1 MRYLLLS
8 DIHANILAL
17 ESVLKHANSR
27 RWDKLISLGD
37 LVGYNTNPNEVV
49 STIKQLE
56 PIVSVLGNHE
66 ELVLLAESDKL
77 ETVKSSGIAMQVAKV
92 HLELL
97 SPDNLKYIKSFS
109 EQHIQQDSNWQITH
123 ASLKRKWEYI
133 DNLKI
138 ARSNAEIMEKNL
150 LLVGHTHVPMLYISV
165 HSQRGD
171 MWRTMALKANKYVY
185 RIPPNASVIFNPGS
199 VGQPRDGIPLASY
212 AIFDEE
218 KQIIEHYR
226 VEYDVMAQQRLIL
239 EAGYH
244 EQLARRLSN
253 GR

>member
-17 ESVLKHANSR
+17 ESVLKHASSR

-49 STIKQLE
+49 STIKGLE
-56 PIVSVLGNHE
+56 PVVSVLGNHE
-66 ELVLLAESDKL
+66 ELVLLAESGDL
-77 ETVKSSGIAMQVAKV
+77 ESVRSSGIAMQVARE
-92 HLELL
+92 HFGIL
-97 SPDNLKYIKSFS
+97 SPDNLQYLKTFS
-109 EQHIQQDSNWQITH
+109 EQYVQKDSNWQITH

-138 ARSNAEIMEKNL
+138 ARTNAEVMEKNL
-150 LLVGHTHVPMLYISV
+150 LLVGHTHVPMVYISV
-165 HSQRGD
+165 NTQRGN
-171 MWRTMALKANKYVY
+171 MWRTKALTANKNIY

-226 VEYDVMAQQRLIL
+226 VEYDLMAQQRRIL

>member
-8 DIHANILAL
+8 DIHANNIAL

-49 STIKQLE
+49 ATIKQLE
-56 PIVSVLGNHE
+56 PVVSVFGNHE
-66 ELVLLAESDKL
+66 ELIFKAENDELKS
-77 ETVKSSGIAMQVAKV
+77 VKSSGIALQVAQD
-92 HLELL
+92 HLGLISAE
-97 SPDNLKYIKSFS
+97 NLQYLKTFS
-109 EQHIQQDSNWQITH
+109 EHFVSKDSNWQITH
-123 ASLKRKWEYI
+123 ASLNRRWEYI

-138 ARSNAEIMEKNL
+138 ARSNAEVMKKSL
-150 LLVGHTHVPMLYISV
+150 LMVGHTHVPMVYISV
-165 HSQRGD
+165 HSKRGD
-171 MWRTMALKANKYVY
+171 MWRTMALKANKSIY